1 MTKIELTLI
10 KKLDKLKNFLEK
22 NDEKIVRKIAK
33 SKDIN

>member
-22 NDEKIVRKIAK
+22 NDEKIVRKD
-33 SKDIN
+33 SKK